1 MKMKKIVIP
10 LIAIISMSSC
20 IVEVDMTPANVVVG
34 EINEYETKEV
44 IREVWSGNNLV
55 YEEYIYHTFLEI
67 EFLNT
72 GGFTARNIWAEVSFY
87 DGGRFIKTINI
98 NLPKIY
104 AGETYIYELNTGFNS
119 PDLSHSNLV
128 RS

>member
-1 MKMKKIVIP
+1 MAYFSVSVNEGL
-10 LIAIISMSSC
+10 LI
-20 IVEVDMTPANVVVG
+20 DPAHQ
-34 EINEYETKEV
+34 
-44 IREVWSGNNLV
+44 
-55 YEEYIYHTFLEI
+55 EEYIYHTFLEI

-119 PDLSHSNLV
+119 IYDYTDYEVSV
-128 RS
+128 YWD